1 LKVETP
7 VTVRWIMM
15 EWHRLQ
21 AEQKELVT
29 SLKQI
34 RGGKKD
40 WEEGIKEDKR
50 TPVKLLW
57 AELEKIKNEISDF
70 DCMKF
75 VEYEE
80 EEDELI

>member
-1 LKVETP
+1 MESP

-21 AEQKELVT
+21 SEQKELVT

-34 RGGKKD
+34 RGGTKD

-50 TPVKLLW
+50 TPVKLLY
-57 AELEKIKNEISDF
+57 AELVKIKNEISDF
-70 DCMKF
+70 DCMMF
-75 VEYEE
+75 IEYVQ